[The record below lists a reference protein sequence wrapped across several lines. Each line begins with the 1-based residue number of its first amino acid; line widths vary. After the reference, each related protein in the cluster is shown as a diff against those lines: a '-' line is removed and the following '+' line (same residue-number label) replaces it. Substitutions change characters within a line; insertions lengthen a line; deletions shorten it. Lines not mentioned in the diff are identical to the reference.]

1 MKQGK
6 VSMVKAKLAQW
17 VSRWRERRL
26 AREQTR
32 QTPAGRE
39 ATRST
44 EGQRYHSTGHG
55 P

>member
-1 MKQGK
+1 
-6 VSMVKAKLAQW
+6 MVKTRLAQW

-32 QTPAGRE
+32 QTPTAQQAKRVAE
-39 ATRST
+39 A
-44 EGQRYHSTGHG
+44 QRYHSTGHG